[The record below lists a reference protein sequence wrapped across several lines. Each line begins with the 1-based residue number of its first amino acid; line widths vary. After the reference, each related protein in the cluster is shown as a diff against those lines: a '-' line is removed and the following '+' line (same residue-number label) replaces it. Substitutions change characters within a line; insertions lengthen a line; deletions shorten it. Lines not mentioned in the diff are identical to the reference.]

1 MNGYEINKTGNIGR
15 KNFIDKGK
23 VALELDFLV
32 DALIKQY
39 LTGNITKKNID
50 LKYFIQDIERR
61 IINFTLEL
69 TNGNQK
75 NASRILGVKETSL
88 CEKIKKHN
96 LKKSVKKVILN
107 LDILDLSET
116 EINSAIINQL

>member
-1 MNGYEINKTGNIGR
+1 MDNYKTNRTENTGK
-15 KNFIDKGK
+15 KNFINNGE
-23 VALELDFLV
+23 VTLELDLLV
-32 DALIKQY
+32 DVLIKQY

-50 LKYFIQDIERR
+50 LKYFIQDLERR

-107 LDILDLSET
+107 LNVLDLSET
-116 EINSAIINQL
+116 EINSAVLNQL